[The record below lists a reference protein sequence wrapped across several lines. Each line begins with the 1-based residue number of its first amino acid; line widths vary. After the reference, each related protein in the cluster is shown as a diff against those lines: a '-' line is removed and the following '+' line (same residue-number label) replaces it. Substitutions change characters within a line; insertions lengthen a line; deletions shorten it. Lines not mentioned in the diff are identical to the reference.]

1 MDNQM
6 SKDILSPIEM
16 REKVILSGILKNKL
30 PFGQLLLLSILA
42 GAYIA
47 FGAIF
52 SSVIALGMPGNW
64 PYGIMKTLQGLAFS
78 LGLILVVVGGA
89 ELFTG
94 NNLMVIAWLD
104 KKINSLAVIR
114 NWSIVFLGNFI
125 GSIGIA
131 LLLILSRQY
140 LVSDGELGKS
150 ILNLATLKLSYPFY
164 RALVLGVL
172 CNIMVCL
179 AVWLTYSG
187 RSTIDKILAII
198 FPISFFIAA
207 GFEHSVANMYII
219 PAALILQGID
229 PVFTANSGVIIDG
242 LTWSSFFINNLA
254 PVTLGNI
261 LGGTLFVG
269 FLYFFSLKSS
279 SK

>member
-1 MDNQM
+1 MDDHV
-6 SKDILSPIEM
+6 SRDIYSPTEM
-16 REKVILSGILKNKL
+16 REKAILAGISKSKL
-30 PFGQLLLLSILA
+30 PFGRLFLLSILA

-52 SSVIALGMPGNW
+52 SSVIALGMPGTW
-64 PYGIMKTLQGLAFS
+64 PYGIMKALQGLAFS
-78 LGLILVVVGGA
+78 LGLILVIIGGA

-104 KKINSLAVIR
+104 KKINSLAVFR
-114 NWSIVFLGNFI
+114 NWGIVFLGNFL
-125 GSIGIA
+125 GSIVIA

-140 LVSDGELGKS
+140 LVSNGDLGKS
-150 ILNLATLKLSYPFY
+150 IVNLAILKTSYPFFT
-164 RALVLGVL
+164 ALVLGIL
-172 CNIMVCL
+172 CNILVCL

-187 RSTIDKILAII
+187 RTTSDKILAII
-198 FPISFFIAA
+198 FPISVFIAA

-219 PAALILQGID
+219 PAALLLQDID
-229 PVFTANSGVIIDG
+229 PVFTANTGLILDG
-242 LTWSSFFINNLA
+242 LHWSSFLLKNLV

-261 LGGTLFVG
+261 IGGALFVG
-269 FLYFFSLKSS
+269 FLYFFALKPS